1 MPTTFKGVKVICP
14 YYADKEEKHCITCE
28 GVMDGTLT
36 KVYFSRKDTKEKYR
50 LLFCERDYTHCR
62 VARMLDKKY
71 Q

>member
-36 KVYFSRKDTKEKYR
+36 KVCFKKTDTKEKYR
-50 LLFCERDYTHCR
+50 LLFCERNYEKCK
-62 VARMLDKKY
+62 VAKMLDRKY
-71 Q
+71 K